1 MSKLETYKFT
11 LIKRPSFATKSHI
24 FDSQQESQV
33 LKPKVDNSN
42 RIHQNSSSSMI
53 K

>member
-11 LIKRPSFATKSHI
+11 ILKRPSIVTKSQI
-24 FDSQQESQV
+24 FESQQESQV
-33 LKPKVDNSN
+33 LKPKMDNSN
-42 RIHQNSSSSMI
+42 RIHQNNSSSLI